1 MIKSISLRNFKCF
14 EEETLELGQLT
25 LLSGLNGMG
34 KSTVLQALLLLRQS
48 QMQGMLHDIGLEL
61 NGDLIRIGTAKDA
74 LYEDAKEE
82 RIEFGLTLHDR
93 TRAQWSFQYDQV
105 SDVMAKEHYSV
116 MEEIYQSSLFTDDF
130 HYLQAERLGPRP
142 SYEMSDY
149 MVRQHEQLG
158 VRGEYAAHFLEVHG
172 KKPVL
177 NESVLHPST
186 KSIQLQDQIEAWISE
201 VSPGT
206 RLHLTSHSEMDRV
219 ELQYSF
225 ITGAHLSKHFR
236 STNVGFGITYT
247 LPVLLALLSISNSQL
262 ILLENPE
269 SHLHPKGHARL
280 GSLMAQAASGGC
292 QIIVETHSDHVLNG
306 IRVAVK
312 NQKIKADQVKIYF
325 FDREEVNGEVNARI
339 NSPQID
345 TDGRIDFWPDNFFD
359 EWDKSLESLLE
370 NNLK

>member
-14 EEETLELGQLT
+14 EKEKFELGQLT
-25 LLSGLNGMG
+25 ILSGLNGMG
-34 KSTVLQALLLLRQS
+34 KSTVLQTLLLLRQS
-48 QMQGMLHDIGLEL
+48 QIQGMLNDIGLEL

-82 RIEFGLTLHDR
+82 RIEFGLTLSDR
-93 TRAQWSFQYDQV
+93 TQARWSFKYDKE
-105 SDVMAKEHYSV
+105 SDVMAIERSSAP
-116 MEEIYQSSLFTDDF
+116 EEIYGCSLFTDDF
-130 HYLQAERLGPRP
+130 HYLEAERLGPRP

-149 MVRQHEQLG
+149 MVRQHRQLG
-158 VRGEYAAHFLEVHG
+158 VRGEYSAHFLEVHG
-172 KKPVL
+172 KGSVL
-177 NESVLHPST
+177 NDSVLHPNA
-186 KSIQLQDQIEAWISE
+186 KSIQLQYQVEAWISE

-206 RLHLTSHSEMDRV
+206 RFHLTSHPGMDRV

-225 ITGAHLSKHFR
+225 LTGAHVSRPFR

-247 LPVLLALLSISNSQL
+247 LPVLIALLSSSNSHL

-280 GSLMAQAASGGC
+280 GELIANTASCGAQV
-292 QIIVETHSDHVLNG
+292 IVETHSDHILNG

-325 FDREEVNGEVNARI
+325 FDREEVNGGVNARI

-359 EWDKSLESLLE
+359 EWDKSLEYLLE
-370 NNLK
+370 NNPQ